1 MILKDVENI
10 SHVFRHINFEPKNI
24 FDLGANV
31 GQFTID
37 FARTFTHAHVF
48 SFEPIANTFKEL
60 EQNVVS
66 SQIGPRIHLYNFGL
80 SDEKKTM
87 NLGKPRDRKDR
98 DSNSGLY
105 SSYYS
110 REGDFDIKECKF
122 VNLNEFCNDNNVYPD
137 LIKMDIEGHEFEV
150 LNTIKGDTLQA
161 ATAILVEVNCDE
173 RFPDPTDVATLLV
186 SSGFESVYPP
196 LDFVPPPS
204 TRNPKRLKAFNRLW
218 LRTDKFIVRK

>member
-1 MILKDVENI
+1 MLKDVENI
-10 SHVFRHINFEPKNI
+10 FNIFRQVNFEPKNI

-37 FARTFTHAHVF
+37 FARTFTHAHIF
-48 SFEPIANTFKEL
+48 SFEPITSTFNEL
-60 EQNVVS
+60 EQNVAY

-110 REGDFDIKECKF
+110 KEGDFDIKKCKF

-150 LNTIKGDTLQA
+150 LNTIKGDILQTV
-161 ATAILVEVNCDE
+161 TAILVEVNYDE
-173 RFPDPTDVATLLV
+173 RFPDPTGVTTLLV

-204 TRNPKRLKAFNRLW
+204 SRDPKRLKAFNRLW
-218 LRTDKFIVRK
+218 LRRGKLVVRK